1 MSVEIKE
8 VKSKKELKQFVKFN
22 IELYKDCPYHVP
34 GIIEEEMVTLSRIFI
49 RLLSFVKQS
58 IFWRCATTGLWAV
71 LRVL

>member
-34 GIIEEEMVTLSRIFI
+34 GIIEEEMVTLSRDKNPAFE
-49 RLLSFVKQS
+49 L
-58 IFWRCATTGLWAV
+58 
-71 LRVL
+71 